1 VCEFLFYCF
10 ASTFAVKVL
19 QYNFCVDFEGFFC
32 QVASF
37 LEAIFFLI
45 RISSCSSGC
54 WDFVFQVGWL
64 LVERRKNLVWSLILE

>member
-19 QYNFCVDFEGFFC
+19 QYIFCGDFEGLFG
-32 QVASF
+32 SN
-37 LEAIFFLI
+37 LFLI

-54 WDFVFQVGWL
+54 WDFLFQVGWL
-64 LVERRKNLVWSLILE
+64 VVGGEKKESGLEFDS